1 MKKKIKL
8 NLPPPQTLT
17 VGEIKTTIANI
28 LFKQMGIDPALTLAD
43 TPFMDL
49 HNDFDS
55 LSMMELLLLLE
66 DELHF
71 EINFKMHDKQAVPPN
86 IVSEMA
92 LEVLHQYT
100 AHMSNVA
107 ALAAKTALAD
117 TASSQSKD

>member
-8 NLPPPQTLT
+8 NLPPPENLSAD
-17 VGEIKTTIANI
+17 EIKTIIANI

-49 HNDFDS
+49 HKDFDS

-71 EINFKMHDKQAVPPN
+71 EINY
-86 IVSEMA
+86 
-92 LEVLHQYT
+92 L
-100 AHMSNVA
+100 
-107 ALAAKTALAD
+107 
-117 TASSQSKD
+117 

>member
-1 MKKKIKL
+1 MNKKIKL
-8 NLPPPQTLT
+8 KLPPPENLT
-17 VGEIKTTIANI
+17 VDEIKSTIANI
-28 LFKQMGIDPALTLAD
+28 LFKQMDIDPAKTLAN

-49 HNDFDS
+49 HKDFDS

-86 IVSEMA
+86 TVSEMA

-100 AHMSNVA
+100 AHMASVA
-107 ALAAKTALAD
+107 ALAAKTALTDA
-117 TASSQSKD
+117 AAIAPKG